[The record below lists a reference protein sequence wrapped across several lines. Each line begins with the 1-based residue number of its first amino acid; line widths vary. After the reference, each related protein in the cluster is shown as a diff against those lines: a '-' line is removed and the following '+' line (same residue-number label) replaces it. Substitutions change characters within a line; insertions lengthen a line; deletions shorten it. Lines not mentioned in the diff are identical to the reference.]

1 MEALNA
7 IFIEYGY
14 FGMAMA
20 AFLAGTFVPFSSE
33 AVLAALLAM
42 SSMDPWLTIAW
53 ASVGNIAGSM
63 FNYYIGRFGDTKTI
77 AKWLK
82 VKEKRIVKAKDFVEK
97 RGSWIAIFTF
107 LPILGTAIAVAMGM
121 LRINIFKVLFY
132 TTLGKVI
139 RYIIVGY
146 TVIVLKGAV

>member
-1 MEALNA
+1 
-7 IFIEYGY
+7 
-14 FGMAMA
+14 
-20 AFLAGTFVPFSSE
+20 
-33 AVLAALLAM
+33 
-42 SSMDPWLTIAW
+42 
-53 ASVGNIAGSM
+53 
-63 FNYYIGRFGDTKTI
+63 
-77 AKWLK
+77 

>member
-1 MEALNA
+1 MEELNSL
-7 IFIEYGY
+7 FIEYGY
-14 FGMAMA
+14 AGMAMA

-33 AVLAALLAM
+33 AVMAALLAM
-42 SSMDPWLTIAW
+42 SNMDPWLTILW

-63 FNYYIGRFGDTKTI
+63 FNYYLGRFGNTQTI
-77 AKWLK
+77 SKWLK
-82 VKEKRIVKAKDFVEK
+82 VKEKRIIKTKNFVER
-97 RGSWIAIFTF
+97 RGSWIAVFTF
-107 LPILGTAIAVAMGM
+107 LPVLGTAIAVVMGM

-132 TTLGKVI
+132 TTLGKVV

>member
-1 MEALNA
+1 MEILNEF
-7 IFIEYGY
+7 FIEYGY
-14 FGMAMA
+14 LGMAMA
-20 AFLAGTFVPFSSE
+20 AFLAGSFVPFSSE
-33 AVLAALLAM
+33 AVMAAVLAM
-42 SSMDPWLTIAW
+42 STMDPWLTILW
-53 ASVGNIAGSM
+53 ASIGNIGGSI
-63 FNYYIGRFGDTKTI
+63 FNYYLGRLGNAQTI

-82 VKEKRIVKAKDFVEK
+82 VKEKRITQAKNFVEK

-121 LRINIFKVLFY
+121 LRINILKMLFY
-132 TTLGKVI
+132 TTIGKVV